1 MKKLGMRLLILKL
14 YNKNIFIPT
23 MMIKYLVGFLILLNI
38 SCNKSNNS
46 SVACF
51 KGKLVL
57 KGICMNYVIQIT
69 EGDVDKALY
78 ESSWQNPSTNTT
90 YQNVFRLESICTF
103 PSTIKEGDEF
113 YFTIPKNPIPQTC
126 AQCMA
131 YSPTP
136 SKKIYIEI
144 CK

>member
-1 MKKLGMRLLILKL
+1 M
-14 YNKNIFIPT
+14 
-23 MMIKYLVGFLILLNI
+23 KYLLAFFVLLNI
-38 SCNKSNNS
+38 SCNKSNDTIQN
-46 SVACF
+46 CF

-78 ESSWQNPSTNTT
+78 ESSWQNPLTNTT
-90 YQNVFRLESICTF
+90 YQNVFGLASTCTF
-103 PSTIKEGDEF
+103 PATIKEGDEF
-113 YFTIPKNPIPQTC
+113 YFSIPKNPIVPAC
-126 AQCMA
+126 ADCMA

>member
-1 MKKLGMRLLILKL
+1 
-14 YNKNIFIPT
+14 
-23 MMIKYLVGFLILLNI
+23 MIKYLVAFFILLNI
-38 SCNKSNNS
+38 SCNKSNNT

-57 KGICMNYVIQIT
+57 KGLCMNYVIQIT

-136 SKKIYIEI
+136 NKMIYI
-144 CK
+144 

>member
-1 MKKLGMRLLILKL
+1 M
-14 YNKNIFIPT
+14 
-23 MMIKYLVGFLILLNI
+23 KYLLAFFVLLNI
-38 SCNKSNNS
+38 SCNKSNDTIQN
-46 SVACF
+46 CF

-57 KGICMNYVIQIT
+57 KGLCMNYVIQII

-78 ESSWQNPSTNTT
+78 ESSWQNPSTKTT
-90 YQNVFRLESICTF
+90 YQNVFGLGSICTF
-103 PSTIKEGDEF
+103 PSTINEGDEF

-136 SKKIYIEI
+136 NKMIYIEI
-144 CK
+144 CNK